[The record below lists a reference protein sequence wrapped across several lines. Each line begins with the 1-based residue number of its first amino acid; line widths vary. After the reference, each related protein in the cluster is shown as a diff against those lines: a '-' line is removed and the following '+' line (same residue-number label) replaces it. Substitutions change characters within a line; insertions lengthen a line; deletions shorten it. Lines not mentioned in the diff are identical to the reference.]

1 MAVKS
6 APLHKSRSICREKR
20 YLNKFEGCPY
30 VVRCFRSDTTIEK
43 GEGWYNLFLEYASGG
58 SLFDRIRKSGRG
70 GGGGLPESEAR
81 RYTKSILTGLNDVHK
96 QGYVHC
102 DIKPQNILLVESEKE
117 VLLNLNGKR
126 KRVEKPYSAKI
137 ADFGVAM
144 KAGKGKKDQGRKLRG
159 TPMYIAPE
167 SVRYGEYEAYSDI
180 WALGCTL
187 LHMVTGQVPWKV
199 DKNAALLFRIGFRE
213 QVPEIP
219 SDGLSKEARDFLNK
233 CLVRDPKS
241 RWTADMLLAHPFVS
255 GLDDVMMGGSI
266 KEERNRVVQPQKTA
280 REVLIDSSSSQ
291 SSFDL
296 TKPYLLMSHA
306 ASNGIVP
313 DFSKIRIIKRMKRLE
328 EEEEEVKRSES
339 SFRLDARGRYWGIKA
354 IPVIPSSNI
363 AIEIF
368 N

>member
-1 MAVKS
+1 MTRPPSIMIYLVS
-6 APLHKSRSICREKR
+6 WPSNPAPLHKSRSICREKS

-43 GEGWYNLFLEYASGG
+43 GECWYNLFLEYASGG
-58 SLFDRIRKSGRG
+58 SLFDRIRKSG
-70 GGGGLPESEAR
+70 GGGGLSESEAR
-81 RYTKSILTGLNDVHK
+81 RYTKSVLTGLNDVHK

-117 VLLNLNGKR
+117 VLNLNGKR
-126 KRVEKPYSAKI
+126 KRVEKQYIAKI

-144 KAGKGKKDQGRKLRG
+144 KAGKGKKDEGKKLRG

-167 SVRYGEYEAYSDI
+167 SVRYGEYQAYSDI
-180 WALGCTL
+180 WALGCTV

-199 DKNAALLFRIGFRE
+199 DKNDEKAALLFRIGFRE

-219 SDGLSKEARDFLNK
+219 SDGLSKEARDFLKK

-255 GLDDVMMGGSI
+255 GLVRRDDGWKYQRGKKQSCSTT
-266 KEERNRVVQPQKTA
+266 E
-280 REVLIDSSSSQ
+280 DSKR
-291 SSFDL
+291 
-296 TKPYLLMSHA
+296 T
-306 ASNGIVP
+306 SNGIVP
-313 DFSKIRIIKRMKRLE
+313 DFSKIRIIKRMKRL

-354 IPVIPSSNI
+354 IPVIPSSNM